1 MSPSTDPTQR
11 RSRRH
16 PATGMSALAL
26 VCTLAA
32 GAALAAPGIAVAG
45 EHDRDRGPG
54 GPGGPRTA
62 VVQETLDHL
71 VEVDGVP
78 AALASVTDRR
88 GRERDLVAGV
98 GDLATGAPVPVDG
111 QVRAGSNSKTFV
123 AAVVLQL
130 VGEGKVDLDAPVE
143 TYLPGVVRGPVDGHD
158 ITVRDLLQHTSGIA
172 SYTDGP
178 PFVVDGVPA
187 LRALKDWYVEP
198 HDLVALGLALPA
210 AETAWWYSN
219 TNYVLAGLLVQKV
232 TQRPLGEVVTERL
245 IEPLGLTGTY
255 VPARGE
261 RAIRGEHPKGN
272 HAEPI
277 GSAFVDHTDLDTS
290 SSWAAGDVVTTPG
303 DLNRFFRALVAG
315 EVLRPAELE
324 QMMTTVPMDLPGI
337 PETWRYGLGLQSTEL
352 SCGELAWGH
361 GGIIPGYQTDGGVTR
376 DGRAITVATTTA
388 HFALPSGTA
397 EGVSERVLGLVD
409 TVLCSGRS

>member
-1 MSPSTDPTQR
+1 MTPSTDQTP
-11 RSRRH
+11 RSPRRH
-16 PATGMSALAL
+16 PATGMSALAV

-32 GAALAAPGIAVAG
+32 GAALVTPGIAFAG
-45 EHDRDRGPG
+45 DRERA
-54 GPGGPRTA
+54 PRPD
-62 VVQETLDHL
+62 VVQRTLDHL

-88 GRERDLVAGV
+88 GRERNLVAGS
-98 GDLATGAPVPVDG
+98 GDVATGAPVPVDG

-123 AAVVLQL
+123 ASVVLQL
-130 VGEGKVDLDAPVE
+130 VGEGAVDLDASVE

-172 SYTDGP
+172 SYTDGA

-198 HDLVALGLALPA
+198 YELVALGLAMPA
-210 AETAWWYSN
+210 AETSWSYSN
-219 TNYVLAGLLVQKV
+219 TNYVLAGLIVQKV
-232 TQRPLGEVVTERL
+232 TQRPLGEVVTERI

-261 RAIRGEHPKGN
+261 REIRGEHAKGY

-277 GSAFVDHTDLDTS
+277 GAELFEHTDIDTS
-290 SSWAAGDVVTTPG
+290 SSWAAGDVVTTPS
-303 DLNRFFRALVAG
+303 DLSTFFRALLGG

-324 QMMTTVPMDLPGI
+324 QMRTTVAMDLPGI

-352 SCGELAWGH
+352 SCGDLAWGH
-361 GGIIPGYQTDGGVTR
+361 GGIIPGYQTDGGVTE

-388 HFALPSGTA
+388 HFALPSETA
-397 EGVSERVLGLVD
+397 VGVSDRVLGLID